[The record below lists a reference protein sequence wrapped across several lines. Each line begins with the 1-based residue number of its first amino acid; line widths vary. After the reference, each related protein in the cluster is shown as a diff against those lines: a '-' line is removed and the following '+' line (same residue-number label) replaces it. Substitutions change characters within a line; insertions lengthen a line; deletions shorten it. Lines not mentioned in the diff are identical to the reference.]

1 MSFEDIIKSSF
12 AGSTAGIIQLTSL
25 FWLKTLTKHQYRH
38 GTPLH
43 TSAYQLYKEK
53 DIFRFYR
60 GYLPNLVKVSFG
72 KFGDA
77 ALYTYFHQ
85 PAFSNLSNEQRSIY
99 VSLSSSIVKFNLMPL
114 DTYTNMYQVRGKEG
128 ATVMKQKIK
137 KDGIKVLYNGSTA
150 YFLSNFIGN
159 ASWFYTLDFLNGKF
173 YKSFQKKDDTKK
185 NMLIGFGCS
194 TVSDLLTNPIR
205 ILKTYKQSNKEN
217 ITYFQA
223 LKEIRESKGLVN
235 FYFRGLGTKIILNG
249 INSGIFLVLWKKFEN
264 Y

>member
-1 MSFEDIIKSSF
+1 MSFDNIIKSSL

-38 GTPLH
+38 GTSLPVSFL
-43 TSAYQLYKEK
+43 QLYKEK
-53 DIFRFYR
+53 DILRFYR
-60 GYLPNLVKVSFG
+60 GFTPNLLKVSLG

-85 PAFSNLSNEQRSIY
+85 SDFNYLSNEWRTTYIAFT
-99 VSLSSSIVKFNLMPL
+99 SSFIKFNLMPL

-128 ATVMKQKIK
+128 VNVMKQKIK
-137 KDGIKVLYNGSTA
+137 KNGMKVLYNGSTA

-159 ASWFYTLDFLNGKF
+159 ASWFYTLDFLNSKF
-173 YKSFQKKDDTKK
+173 YKCYHKKDDTKK
-185 NMLIGFGCS
+185 NMIIGFGCS
-194 TVSDLLTNPIR
+194 TISDLLTNPIR

-217 ITYFQA
+217 ITYLQA
-223 LKEIRESKGLVN
+223 LKEIKESKGLVN
-235 FYFRGLGTKIILNG
+235 FYFRGLGTKLILNG
-249 INSGIFLVLWKKFEN
+249 LNSGLFLVLWKKFEN

>member
-85 PAFSNLSNEQRSIY
+85 PAFQISQ
-99 VSLSSSIVKFNLMPL
+99 
-114 DTYTNMYQVRGKEG
+114 T
-128 ATVMKQKIK
+128 
-137 KDGIKVLYNGSTA
+137 
-150 YFLSNFIGN
+150 
-159 ASWFYTLDFLNGKF
+159 
-173 YKSFQKKDDTKK
+173 
-185 NMLIGFGCS
+185 
-194 TVSDLLTNPIR
+194 
-205 ILKTYKQSNKEN
+205 NKEAFTSLFLPQLLN
-217 ITYFQA
+217 
-223 LKEIRESKGLVN
+223 L
-235 FYFRGLGTKIILNG
+235 ILCHS
-249 INSGIFLVLWKKFEN
+249 ILTQICIK
-264 Y
+264 